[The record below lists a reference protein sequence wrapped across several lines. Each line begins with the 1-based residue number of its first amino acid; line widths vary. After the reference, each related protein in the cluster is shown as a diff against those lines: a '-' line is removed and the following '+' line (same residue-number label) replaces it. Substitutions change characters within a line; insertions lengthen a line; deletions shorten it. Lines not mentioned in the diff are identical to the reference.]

1 MIAPMLSKATEHV
14 PGGKDYLY
22 EIKLDG
28 QRTIAEVSKKSLLL
42 YTRNFQKVTEK
53 YPELRE
59 LSDCLKKK
67 NAIIDGEIVALRKG
81 IPSFEL
87 LQQRMSLHDL
97 RMVQNLV
104 HTVPVVFYAFD
115 ILQVDGKSLL
125 KTPLI
130 ERKKI
135 LQQTLGPSGTVKV
148 IPFFESREITIDKA
162 RAFGYEG
169 VVAKKRDP
177 FYYPGHRTDCW
188 MKQKFQLVDSFVI
201 GGWLEG
207 GRSHGFGSLLIGKYS
222 KRKLIY
228 SGRVGTGF
236 DEPSISSLMRTFAS
250 ASASISPFTPSPALP
265 KGVHWLKPKLVAE
278 VKFKEWTRAG
288 ILRAPVFLGLRPD
301 LDSRSVSFKDRK

>member
-1 MIAPMLSKATEHV
+1 MIVPMLSKPTENL

-28 QRTIAEVSKKSLLL
+28 QRTIAEVSKKHLLL
-42 YTRNFQKVTEK
+42 YTRNLQVVTEK
-53 YPELRE
+53 YPELAD
-59 LSDCLKKK
+59 LPACLKKK
-67 NAIIDGEIVALRKG
+67 NAIIDGEIVALENG

-97 RMVQNLV
+97 RTLRNLL
-104 HTVPVVFYAFD
+104 HSVPVLYYAFD
-115 ILQVDGKSLL
+115 ILQVDGRSLL

-135 LQQTLGPSGTVKV
+135 LNATLKPSDTIK
-148 IPFFESREITIDKA
+148 ILPFFESKQVTLDKA
-162 RAFGYEG
+162 KAFGYEG
-169 VVAKKRDP
+169 VVAKKRDSA
-177 FYYPGHRTDCW
+177 YYPGQRTDSW

-222 KRKLIY
+222 DKKLLY
-228 SGRVGTGF
+228 NGRVGTGF
-236 DEPSISSLMRTFAS
+236 DEACVSSLMKLFERHSTNV
-250 ASASISPFTPSPALP
+250 SPFTPRPALP
-265 KGVHWLKPKLVAE
+265 KGVHWLKPKLVAD
-278 VKFKEWTRAG
+278 VKFKEWTHAR

-301 LDSRSVSFKDRK
+301 LTPKEVTDQQ